1 MAQSFPISIIVTGL
15 NLALAV
21 LVLSRKHSHW
31 VNRSFALF
39 ALAVAGW
46 TASTALG
53 HHLAGTHVGLF
64 WARLAFLMAGSSVF
78 AMLLFFH
85 VFPFQATFP
94 HSRDISIFAAS
105 ASAMAILSLSPWVV
119 AGVTR
124 TPDGLSVTYGP
135 LYPLFA
141 AHVLACVIYSLATI
155 LRKSRST
162 RGAARQQLDYL
173 FVALLVPG
181 LFATVTNLIIP
192 LTTGRS
198 QFGQYGPLFSCVM
211 IAMIAHA
218 IIRHR
223 LMNVRLVIRRG
234 SVYLIAAA
242 IAGAVFAVVIA
253 VISQALGQR
262 PQNGTLP
269 LQVAVALAIALAFQ
283 PLKGQLQTW
292 LDRYVYRETYNYQHT
307 IRDASRTI
315 SATLDLRALLQYLCD
330 ITSRTFHPDFVAVFT
345 REASSNTFRLA
356 VKKTLVGL
364 DESLSNTQLPAT
376 DPLPTFLVTSR
387 RPILKDGI
395 SQTSR
400 GSDAESAGHQLSSL
414 GAEVVVPILSESHL
428 IGFLLA
434 GPKLSGDAYFTDDIE
449 LLATLAG
456 QAAIAVNNAKLYGQV
471 VLANQYIEN
480 ILRTMDSGVIT
491 VDASG
496 QVAVANTTAE
506 HLTELSRSTLTSL
519 TIDALPDPIASQLKA
534 TLRDGQPRLQ
544 VETTLRGDSNRLLP
558 IVSSTSALRD
568 EHGAIHGAL
577 IVFSDLSNI
586 KALESEKRR
595 AERLA
600 AFGTLV
606 SGIAHEIKNP
616 LVAIRTFAELLPER
630 FTDAEFRED
639 FSKVVINEIDR
650 IDDLVARLRGL
661 AVPSPQAGGPI
672 DIRES
677 IIDTLVLLR
686 GQLEQARIT
695 VHRELED
702 PVPHVAID
710 AAQVKQLFLNLF
722 INAIEAMGSG
732 GALTVRVGHR
742 ITPSGN
748 WLVAEVS
755 DTGPGI
761 PEAIRTH
768 IFDPFFTTKP
778 RGSGLGLAICRGIT
792 DAHRGTLRAESNRS
806 GTGTTIVVEFP
817 VSTATPNVIEEQAL
831 LS

>member
-1 MAQSFPISIIVTGL
+1 MSQSLPLSIIVTLL
-15 NLALAV
+15 NLALAA

-31 VNRSFALF
+31 VNRSFAIF

-46 TASTALG
+46 TATTALG
-53 HHLAGTHVGLF
+53 HYLAGTQVGLF

-78 AMLLFFH
+78 AMLLFFT

-94 HSRDISIFAAS
+94 HSRPISIFAVS
-105 ASAMAILSLSPWVV
+105 ATAMAILSLSPWVV

-124 TPDGLSVTYGP
+124 TSDGLSVSYGP
-135 LYPLFA
+135 IYPLFA
-141 AHVLACVIYSLATI
+141 AHVLACVIYSFATI
-155 LRKSRST
+155 VRKTRST
-162 RGAARQQLDYL
+162 RGVERQQLNYL

-211 IAMIAHA
+211 IAMVAHA

-253 VISQALGQR
+253 VISQALGHR
-262 PQNGTLP
+262 PLDGTLP

-283 PLKGQLQTW
+283 PLKRRLQTW
-292 LDRYVYRETYNYQHT
+292 LDRYVYREAYNYQHT

-315 SATLDLRALLQYLCD
+315 SATLDLRTLLQYLCD
-330 ITSRTFHPDFVAVFT
+330 VSSRTLHPDFVAVFT
-345 REASSNTFRLA
+345 RDARSNTFRLA
-356 VKKTLVGL
+356 VKKALVGPA
-364 DESLSNTQLPAT
+364 EARHNTQLPAT
-376 DPLPTFLVTSR
+376 DSLPVFLVTSR
-387 RPILKDGI
+387 RPILKDEIGR
-395 SQTSR
+395 TLL
-400 GSDAESAGHQLSSL
+400 GSDADCAGQQLSSL
-414 GAEVVVPILSESHL
+414 GAEVAVPILSENHL

-434 GPKLSGDAYFTDDIE
+434 GPKLSGDAYFTDDVE
-449 LLATLAG
+449 LLATLAN
-456 QAAIAVNNAKLYGQV
+456 QAAIAVNNAQLYGQV

-491 VDASG
+491 VDANG

-506 HLTELSRSTLTSL
+506 HLTGLPRSTLISL
-519 TIDALPDPIASQLKA
+519 TIDTLPHPIASQLKA
-534 TLRDGQPRLQ
+534 TLSDGQPRLQ
-544 VETTLRGDSNRLLP
+544 VETTLPSDSNPLLP

-630 FTDAEFRED
+630 FTDTEFRED
-639 FSKVVINEIDR
+639 FAKVVVSEIDR
-650 IDDLVARLRGL
+650 IDDLVGRLRGL
-661 AVPSPQAGGPI
+661 SVPSPQAGGPI
-672 DIRES
+672 DICES

-702 PVPHVAID
+702 PAPRVAID
-710 AAQVKQLFLNLF
+710 APQMKQLFLNLF
-722 INAIEAMGSG
+722 INAIEAMGPG
-732 GALTVRVGHR
+732 GVLTVRVGRR

-748 WLVAEVS
+748 WVVAEVS

-761 PEAIRTH
+761 PEAIRAH

-792 DAHRGTLRAESNRS
+792 DAHRGILRAESNRS
-806 GTGTTIVVEFP
+806 GSGATIVVEFP
-817 VSTATPNVIEEQAL
+817 VSTATPNMIEEQAL
-831 LS
+831 LG